1 MKLKPAFKF
10 AMFLAVAIAAT
21 ASPAQD
27 IRHEGNSWV
36 QTVRGSVAAA
46 RSLKL
51 TTGAGSVTVTGTDQR
66 EITWV
71 VNKRI
76 NGDSEANA
84 RRQFDNF
91 SLRASQRGEEVVLE
105 GAGMPA
111 RRVSVDIR
119 VNVPHDTSL
128 VKVETMGGTVSATN
142 LHGRLD
148 ASSGG
153 GAIHVSDIAGPI
165 TARTSGGSIDV
176 RKTSGELKLETAG
189 GGITIRS
196 ASGRVYA
203 QTAGGSID
211 LDTAQS
217 AVLKTAGGCISVKQI
232 AGELDA
238 STAGGS
244 VEVGDVAGP
253 AVLETA
259 GGSIRLNSAKG
270 LVKATTS
277 AGGIRLSR
285 LSQGAVARTAAG
297 PITTEFVAQKGSFSD
312 STLETTMGDIVVYL
326 PADLPVTVNAMI
338 DAAFGHAIR
347 SDFPE
352 LKITSEGGDYGPR
365 EIYGRGAINGG
376 GPVLKIRTTS
386 GNIELRRGN
395 R

>member
-1 MKLKPAFKF
+1 LKPAFKF
-10 AMFLAVAIAAT
+10 AMLLAVVLVWAT
-21 ASPAQD
+21 ASPAQEL
-27 IRHEGNSWV
+27 RHEGSSWV
-36 QTVRGSVAAA
+36 QTVRGSTAVA
-46 RSLKL
+46 RNLRLS
-51 TTGAGSVTVTGTDQR
+51 TGGGNVTVTGADQST
-66 EITWV
+66 ITWV
-71 VNKRI
+71 VSKRVYS
-76 NGDSEANA
+76 DSEANA
-84 RRQFDNF
+84 RHQFDSFN
-91 SLRASQRGEEVVLE
+91 LRATQRADYVLLE
-105 GAGMPA
+105 GSGAPG
-111 RRVSVDIR
+111 RRMSVDIH
-119 VNVPHDTSL
+119 VNVPRDTAL
-128 VKVETMGGTVSATN
+128 VKVETMGGSVAARN
-142 LHGRLD
+142 LQGRIE

-153 GAIHVSDIAGPI
+153 GPIHVSDIIGPI
-165 TARTSGGSIDV
+165 SAHTSGGGIEV
-176 RKTSGELKLETAG
+176 RNTTGELKLESAG
-189 GGITIRS
+189 GGITIHS
-196 ASGRVYA
+196 ANGRVYA

-217 AVLKTAGGCISVKQI
+217 AVLKTAGGCISVKKI

-285 LSQGAVARTAAG
+285 LSQGAIARTAAG

-312 STLETTMGDIVVYL
+312 SMLETTMGDIVVYL
-326 PADLPVTVNAMI
+326 PPDLPVTVNAMI
-338 DAAFGHAIR
+338 DASFGHNIR
-347 SDFPE
+347 SDFSE
-352 LKITSEGGDYGPR
+352 LKISSEGGDYGPR

-386 GNIELRRGN
+386 GNIELRRGT

>member
-1 MKLKPAFKF
+1 MLF
-10 AMFLAVAIAAT
+10 ALGLAWAT
-21 ASPAQD
+21 ASPAQE

-46 RSLKL
+46 SNLKL
-51 TTGAGSVTVTGTDQR
+51 STSGGNVTVTGADQPNV
-66 EITWV
+66 TWV
-71 VNKRI
+71 VSKKAYS
-76 NGDSEANA
+76 DSEASA
-84 RRQFDNF
+84 RRQFENF
-91 SLRASQRGEEVVLE
+91 NLHAGQRTDYVLLE
-105 GAGMPA
+105 GSGAPG
-111 RRVSVDIR
+111 RRMSVDIH
-119 VNVPHDTSL
+119 VNVPRDTAL
-128 VKVETMGGTVSATN
+128 VKVETMGGSVAAHS
-142 LHGRLD
+142 LHGRVE

-153 GAIHVSDIAGPI
+153 GPIRVSDIMGPI
-165 TARTSGGSIDV
+165 SAHTSGGGIEV
-176 RKTSGELKLETAG
+176 RNTTGELKLESAG
-189 GGITIRS
+189 GGITIHS
-196 ASGRVYA
+196 ANGRVYA

-217 AVLKTAGGCISVKQI
+217 AVLKTAGGCISVKKI
-232 AGELDA
+232 AGELNA

-253 AVLETA
+253 AILETA

-277 AGGIRLSR
+277 AGGIRLNR

-312 STLETTMGDIVVYL
+312 SMLETTMGDIVVYL
-326 PADLPVTVNAMI
+326 PRDLPVTVNAMI
-338 DAAFGHAIR
+338 DASAGHNIR

-386 GNIELRRGN
+386 GNIELRRGT

>member
-1 MKLKPAFKF
+1 
-10 AMFLAVAIAAT
+10 MFLAVAVAWAT

-27 IRHEGNSWV
+27 IRREGNSWV
-36 QTVRGSVAAA
+36 QTVRGSIAAA
-46 RSLKL
+46 RNLKL
-51 TTGAGSVTVTGTDQR
+51 STGAGSVTVNGADQR
-66 EITWV
+66 DITWV

-76 NGDSEANA
+76 NNDSEANA
-84 RRQFDNF
+84 RRQLDNF
-91 SLRASQRGEEVVLE
+91 NLRATQRADYVVLE
-105 GAGMPA
+105 GGGAPG
-111 RRVSVDIR
+111 RRMSVDIR
-119 VNVPHDTSL
+119 VNVPRGTAL
-128 VKVETMGGTVSATN
+128 VKVETMGGTVAATN
-142 LHGRLD
+142 LQGRVE
-148 ASSGG
+148 ATTGG
-153 GAIHVSDIAGPI
+153 GPIRVSNIIGPI
-165 TARTSGGSIDV
+165 NARTSGGSIDV
-176 RKTSGELKLETAG
+176 HDITGELKLESAG

-196 ASGRVYA
+196 ANGRVYA

-297 PITTEFVAQKGSFSD
+297 PITSEFVAQKGSFSD

-326 PADLPVTVNAMI
+326 PPDLPVTVNAMI
-338 DAAFGHAIR
+338 DAAMGHAIR
-347 SDFPE
+347 SDFAE
-352 LKITSEGGDYGPR
+352 LKITSEGGSYGPR

-376 GPVLKIRTTS
+376 GPLLKIRTTS
-386 GNIELRRGN
+386 GNIELRRGT

>member
-1 MKLKPAFKF
+1 MKPALKLAMIF
-10 AMFLAVAIAAT
+10 ALGCAWAT
-21 ASPAQD
+21 ASPAQE

-36 QTVRGSVAAA
+36 QTVRGSIAA
-46 RSLKL
+46 SHNLKL
-51 TTGAGSVTVTGTDQR
+51 STGAGSVTVTGTDQPNIQWT
-66 EITWV
+66 IT
-71 VNKRI
+71 KRVYS
-76 NGDSEANA
+76 DSEANA
-84 RRQFDNF
+84 RRQFENF
-91 SLRASQRGEEVVLE
+91 NLRAAPRGDYVLLE
-105 GAGMPA
+105 GGGAPG
-111 RRVSVDIR
+111 RRMSMDIHVSVPR
-119 VNVPHDTSL
+119 DTAL
-128 VKVETMGGTVSATN
+128 VKVETMGGSVTANN
-142 LHGRLD
+142 LHGRVE

-153 GAIHVSDIAGPI
+153 GPIHASDIVGPI
-165 TARTSGGSIDV
+165 NAHTSGGSIEV
-176 RKTSGELKLETAG
+176 RNTTGELRLESAG
-189 GGITIRS
+189 GGITIR
-196 ASGRVYA
+196 AANGRVYA

-217 AVLKTAGGCISVKQI
+217 AVLKTAGGCIMVKKI

-277 AGGIRLSR
+277 AGGIRLNR

-312 STLETTMGDIVVYL
+312 STLETSMGDIVVYL
-326 PADLPVTVNAMI
+326 PPDLPVTVNAMI
-338 DAAFGHAIR
+338 DASSGHTIR

-365 EIYGRGAINGG
+365 EIYGRGALNGG
-376 GPVLKIRTTS
+376 GPALKIRTTS
-386 GNIELRRGN
+386 GNIELRRGA